1 MFCFSNQQ
9 IAGGSYRSRR
19 DRSDPMPEGM
29 PFDGKRTLH
38 ANHCF
43 LSSRAA
49 SAKGRNAKQANKD
62 VGKAQ
67 SPETKKAP
75 LASVAAKIAHRDG
88 RKGGRKSGRQGGLST
103 RGQGLIRP
111 PGRPVK
117 GAPASGKVSVGE
129 AIGTFDPENVSKA
142 RYPTPIGA

>member
-1 MFCFSNQQ
+1 VFCFSNQQ

-19 DRSDPMPEGM
+19 DRSDLMPKGM
-29 PFDGKRTLH
+29 LFDGKRTLH

-49 SAKGRNAKQANKD
+49 SAKGRNAKQANRD
-62 VGKAQ
+62 VGEAQ

-75 LASVAAKIAHRDG
+75 LSIG
-88 RKGGRKSGRQGGLST
+88 RREDRSPRRSKGGPKIGST
-103 RGQGLIRP
+103 RGTIDAGTSKRGRGLIRP

-117 GAPASGKVSVGE
+117 GAPASGKVSVGV
-129 AIGTFDPENVSKA
+129 AIGTFDPENVTKA
-142 RYPTPIGA
+142 